1 MRLARLLRR
10 LDRPEGSGAAS
21 NSRSHQPE
29 GSGAASNSRSHSQCF
44 GKLSENVD
52 ISSLACDSRSVTK
65 DSLFIAIDGT
75 KVKGS
80 DFIAEAIRNGA
91 SCVVAAHR
99 RTALFERRVPVIYFP
114 DTRYALAVMADEFFG
129 HPSRKLKVIGVT
141 GTNGKTS
148 ITYLIR
154 SILQEANFSCGIIG
168 TINYSFKE
176 KIIPAQNTT
185 PGPLE
190 LQMFLK
196 QMVRAGCAYCIMEVS
211 SHSLDQQRTAGIDF
225 KAALFTNLTHDHL
238 DYHLN
243 LENYFSAKAKLFRGL
258 NKDAF
263 SIINADSPYAGRLA
277 TIGLGK
283 LITYGIDSEC
293 DIRAENLALDLAG
306 SEFILHTKKRKP
318 SSGGKTKIK
327 TRLIGR
333 HNISN
338 LLAAIA
344 FALSQKIELAQIVR
358 AVENFNGVKGRLE
371 RGRAQE
377 RNIFIDYAHT
387 PDALANVLGTLKA
400 LSKGKLTVVFGA
412 GGERDALKRPL
423 MGKLAEKYA
432 DKIII
437 TSDNPR
443 SEEPQKIADDITL
456 KMRGDNYKVILDRKE
471 AIACAL
477 SASYAGDTV
486 LIAGKGHENYQIL
499 KDRKIEFDDM
509 AVVKQ
514 LLQQT

>member
-1 MRLARLLRR
+1 MQLARLLRR
-10 LDRPEGSGAAS
+10 LD
-21 NSRSHQPE
+21 SR
-29 GSGAASNSRSHSQCF
+29 RS

-52 ISSLACDSRSVTK
+52 ISGLACDSRSVTK
-65 DSLFIAIDGT
+65 GSLFIAINGT
-75 KVKGS
+75 KVRGS
-80 DFIAEAIRNGA
+80 DFIAEAIRKGA
-91 SCVVAAHR
+91 SCVVAANGS
-99 RTALFERRVPVIYFP
+99 TAGFERRVPVIHFP
-114 DTRYALAVMADEFFG
+114 DTRYALAVLADEFFG
-129 HPSRKLKVIGVT
+129 HPSGKLKVIGVT

-154 SILQEANFSCGIIG
+154 SILQEAHFSCGIIG

-176 KIIPAQNTT
+176 KILPAQNTT
-185 PGPLE
+185 PGPLD

-196 QMVRAGCAYCIMEVS
+196 QMVDAGCAYCIMEVS

-277 TIGLGK
+277 ALGRGK
-283 LITYGIDSEC
+283 LITYGIDSSQA
-293 DIRAENLALDLAG
+293 DIRARNLALDLAG
-306 SEFILHTKKRKP
+306 SEFILHTKKRK
-318 SSGGKTKIK
+318 TKIK
-327 TRLIGR
+327 THLIGR
-333 HNISN
+333 HSISN
-338 LLAAIA
+338 LLAAIT

-358 AVENFNGVKGRLE
+358 AVQDFNGVKGRLE
-371 RGRAQE
+371 RVKARE

-387 PDALANVLGTLKA
+387 PDALANVLGVLRQ
-400 LSKGKLTVVFGA
+400 LSKHNLMVVFGC

-423 MGKLAEKYA
+423 MGELAQKYA

-456 KMRGDNYKVILDRKE
+456 SMRKGNYKVILDRKE

-477 SASYAGDTV
+477 SASKAGDTV

-499 KDRKIEFDDM
+499 KDRKIEFDD
-509 AVVKQ
+509 VIITEQ
-514 LLQQT
+514 LLRQMGLKA